1 MEFFELYPQKNG
13 FFADYSDQIDPTI
26 LSSFSTAAFR
36 FHTLIQGSIEFRD
49 NNNHIF
55 HKVDLSETFN
65 NPSLLYER
73 GAVDGIINGLSG
85 QPVQNADKFFSEQ
98 VTHHLFRQPGGRF
111 GIDLVALNIQR
122 GRDHGIPDYN
132 SWREA
137 CGGRKLK
144 NFEDLSNVMN
154 PKDARTL
161 SKLYETVDDIDL
173 FLGGVLENRLNGALV
188 GETFACI
195 IGEQFRRLKF
205 ADRYWYENGG
215 QESSFTESTLNKQ
228 NTVLC
233 F

>member
-1 MEFFELYPQKNG
+1 MVEFFDLYPQKSG
-13 FFADYSDQIDPTI
+13 YSAGYDILTDPSI
-26 LSSFSTAAFR
+26 ISSFSTAAFR

-49 NNNHIF
+49 INNRVF
-55 HKVDLSETFN
+55 HRVDLSETFN

-73 GAVDGIINGLSG
+73 GAVDGLVNGLSG
-85 QPVQNADKFFSEQ
+85 QPVQNADKFFTEQ

-111 GIDLVALNIQR
+111 GMDLVALNIQR

-137 CGGRKLK
+137 CGGNRIK
-144 NFEDLSNVMN
+144 NFQDLAKVMS

-161 SKLYETVDDIDL
+161 SQLYETVDDIDL
-173 FLGGVLENRLNGALV
+173 FLGGVLENRLDGALV

-205 ADRYWYENGG
+205 GDRFWYENGG
-215 QESSFTESTLNKQ
+215 LLSSFSEGKNA
-228 NTVLC
+228 
-233 F
+233 